1 MDKVQCFSYH
11 RNLHPKHR
19 SRLPL
24 KKLQSQLLCKH
35 LQLRVLQNKKLILKK
50 IITSLTTIFV
60 MIRLQRK
67 NPRNQRK
74 NDRSLVHPIRHL
86 LHLLMRRKKRKKQ
99 QMMRDTLMP
108 KKMTRAQISQL
119 KKASQE

>member
-1 MDKVQCFSYH
+1 M
-11 RNLHPKHR
+11 
-19 SRLPL
+19 

-74 NDRSLVHPIRHL
+74 NDRNLVHPIRHL

-108 KKMTRAQISQL
+108 KKMTRAQINQL

>member
-1 MDKVQCFSYH
+1 M
-11 RNLHPKHR
+11 
-19 SRLPL
+19 
-24 KKLQSQLLCKH
+24 LQS
-35 LQLRVLQNKKLILKK
+35 RKLILKK
-50 IITSLTTIFV
+50 IITSLTTIFAR
-60 MIRLQRK
+60 IRLQRK

-86 LHLLMRRKKRKKQ
+86 LHLLMRKRKRKKH

-108 KKMTRAQISQL
+108 KKMTRAQTSLL

>member
-1 MDKVQCFSYH
+1 M
-11 RNLHPKHR
+11 
-19 SRLPL
+19 